1 MKRFFE
7 GTFYRP
13 ARLLTIRPRQRE
25 ATVGTKP
32 LSMADA
38 GLLDDTQSEET
49 TFIPDDISAIIKE
62 ARAPSPPTAHAP
74 WLANYRVL

>member
-1 MKRFFE
+1 M
-7 GTFYRP
+7 
-13 ARLLTIRPRQRE
+13 AE
-25 ATVGTKP
+25 A
-32 LSMADA
+32 A

>member
-1 MKRFFE
+1 MHI
-7 GTFYRP
+7 
-13 ARLLTIRPRQRE
+13 LPRQRFPQL
-25 ATVGTKP
+25 A
-32 LSMADA
+32 LMADA

-62 ARAPSPPTAHAP
+62 ARAPSLPTAHAP

>member
-1 MKRFFE
+1 
-7 GTFYRP
+7 
-13 ARLLTIRPRQRE
+13 
-25 ATVGTKP
+25 
-32 LSMADA
+32 MADA

-74 WLANYRVL
+74 WLARNECFDCSAIRAAMEAHAAAPPCAGH

>member
-1 MKRFFE
+1 MGGEEIGKFRS
-7 GTFYRP
+7 RQ
-13 ARLLTIRPRQRE
+13 RSCSCCSLLTSSPRTLINR
-25 ATVGTKP
+25 
-32 LSMADA
+32 MADA

-62 ARAPSPPTAHAP
+62 ARAPSPPTAHAA